1 VRTDVEDITMTTQND
16 AGRSETASVDDLE
29 PSQALQLN
37 RSPIVVRY
45 LAAVIMTALATVVAV
60 GLDTKVTIPNLS
72 LIFVLPVVI
81 AAVTVGLGP
90 SLCSAVLGALAY
102 NFFLTEP
109 RYSLEVED
117 PANIWAIGLLF
128 VVGCIASAVAS
139 IARRKAD
146 DALRLREQAAV
157 LRLYGREVA
166 SGHSRSIVS
175 ITADTLETLFQVPAV
190 VILMSEAAENII
202 EKRGPIQLLNQ
213 VETEAAQSSL
223 ANRRPV
229 RAGVYPF
236 DASRF
241 DFWPVVSPAGLE
253 AVMGLAFDPD
263 ERPAAPGTLV
273 EIVGNTFA
281 LALDMRPR
289 PEMS

>member
-1 VRTDVEDITMTTQND
+1 MTTQNN
-16 AGRSETASVDDLE
+16 AGRSETAPVDDLE
-29 PSQALQLN
+29 PSRALQLN

-60 GLDTKVTIPNLS
+60 GLDTEVTIPNLS
-72 LIFVLPVVI
+72 LIFVLPVVV

-146 DALRLREQAAV
+146 DALRLRQQAAV

-166 SGHSRSIVS
+166 SGHSRSLVS
-175 ITADTLETLFQVPAV
+175 ITADTLETLFRVPAV
-190 VILMSEAAENII
+190 VILMSEENII

-241 DFWPVVSPAGLE
+241 DFWPVVSPAGQE

-281 LALDMRPR
+281 LALDSSHVARSMR
-289 PEMS
+289 S